1 MGLVQGRED
10 GVEMPWQEGRAAL
23 ELEVLLPFP
32 VSLSHPDACS
42 LSAISPGSRDRGAG
56 SISISDG
63 EEQMLLGTNLMG
75 VRYWRGHCGD
85 SMHQVATMTRCSN
98 D

>member
-10 GVEMPWQEGRAAL
+10 SMETSWQEGRAAL
-23 ELEVLLPFP
+23 ELEPLFPFP
-32 VSLSHPDACS
+32 FLFCLPDTCS
-42 LSAISPGSRDRGAG
+42 LSAISPGSKDRGAG
-56 SISISDG
+56 SISVSEG
-63 EEQMLLGTNLMG
+63 EEQRLLDTNLMG

-85 SMHQVATMTRCSN
+85 SVHQVATMTRCSN